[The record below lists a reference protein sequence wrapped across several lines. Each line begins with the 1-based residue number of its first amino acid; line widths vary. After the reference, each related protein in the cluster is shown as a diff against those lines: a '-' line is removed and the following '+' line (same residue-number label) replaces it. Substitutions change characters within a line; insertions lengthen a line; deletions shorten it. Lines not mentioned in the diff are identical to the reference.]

1 MKSVIPF
8 KKVIEFKTKIA
19 EITSISL
26 EHEYVKKEGELSG
39 DFIVEGEYKVHEV
52 SVNKEKFKYR
62 LPFSIELSDKVDLDS
77 INFQILD
84 FTYDIVD
91 EDKLEIFIEFGV
103 DAEEREEIFEPIE
116 VEPVKEEIVNE
127 EREELPK
134 LQEDA
139 VLEKEPIVEEVV
151 TNDSQGKEVDTERNQ
166 VIELNQQEDSFVT
179 YHIHILQEGESL
191 ESVCKLYNTTSA
203 GIAEYNDLSNLVVGD
218 KIIIPDYI
226 DE

>member
-1 MKSVIPF
+1 MADKLTFEEVKERF
-8 KKVIEFKTKIA
+8 VEKGLEL
-19 EITSISL
+19 L

-39 DFIVEGEYKVHEV
+39 DFIVEGDYKVHEV

-139 VLEKEPIVEEVV
+139 VLEKDPIVEEVV

>member
-19 EITSISL
+19 EIASISL

-103 DAEEREEIFEPIE
+103 DAEEREDIFEPIE

-139 VLEKEPIVEEVV
+139 ILEKEPIVEEVV

>member
-19 EITSISL
+19 EIASISL

-139 VLEKEPIVEEVV
+139 VLEKDPIVEEVV
-151 TNDSQGKEVDTERNQ
+151 TNDSQGEEVDIERNQ

-191 ESVCKLYNTTSA
+191 ESVCKLYNTTSS